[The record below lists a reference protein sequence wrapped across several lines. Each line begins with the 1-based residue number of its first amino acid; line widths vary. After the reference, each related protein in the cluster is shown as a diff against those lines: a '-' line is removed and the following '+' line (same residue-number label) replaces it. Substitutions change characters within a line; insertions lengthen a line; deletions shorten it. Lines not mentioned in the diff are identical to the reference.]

1 MFTELEKYPIPSKDG
16 FSLGG
21 KKLILDMNYFRN
33 FEDYSLNWMNW
44 ILFQLCKHYKI
55 PTKSDV
61 WDKYTDE
68 ELLVEYYAIRFDSDD
83 EEMKKFEG
91 IIGGMT
97 GGDDDIYDW
106 FDKQIDKNKKEIQEK
121 EAEMEDDLSFSPDT
135 MG

>member
-1 MFTELEKYPIPSKDG
+1 MKEKTEKKDKFRRVKFMGYCMSQLPPDG
-16 FSLGG
+16 FG
-21 KKLILDMNYFRN
+21 LD
-33 FEDYSLNWMNW
+33 FEDYMNW

-68 ELLVEYYAIRFDSDD
+68 ELLVEYYAIRFDTDD
-83 EEMKKFEG
+83 DEMKKFEG
-91 IIGGMT
+91 IIEGLA

-106 FDKQIDKNKKEIQEK
+106 FDKQIEQNKKEVKEK